1 MKPYRENWIQFIS
14 ISDESQLKMFH
25 KMKISLLVG
34 AILNLIC
41 AIIANTGEVA
51 KTS

>member
-1 MKPYRENWIQFIS
+1 MKQKRENWIQFIS
-14 ISDESQLKMFH
+14 IWDESQLKMFP
-25 KMKISLLVG
+25 KMKIRLLVG

-41 AIIANTGEVA
+41 AIMANTGEVA